1 MKGPVWALLALL
13 AVSFA
18 ANVWQW
24 REMRAAMDGC
34 YFDTIRVTDT
44 VIIREP
50 VVRES
55 LVIRTETRF
64 MRLADTLCVVFRD
77 TVRDSILVEVP
88 IEQKVYGD
96 SDYTAWVSGYLPKL
110 DSIQVYR
117 GETVIRPRS
126 SRWAIGVQAGYGITT
141 RGFAPYAGVGIAY
154 KFR

>member
-1 MKGPVWALLALL
+1 MKGLVWALLALL
-13 AVSFA
+13 AVSLA
-18 ANVWQW
+18 ANVWQC
-24 REMRAAMDGC
+24 REMRAAKAGC

-96 SDYTAWVSGYLPKL
+96 SNYTAWVSGYLPKL
-110 DSIQVYR
+110 DSILVYR